1 MSMIIDRLINKI
13 IKKDTSKNINTDDF
27 ANLMLFAN
35 LTKDYSVLKKI

>member
-13 IKKDTSKNINTDDF
+13 IKKDTSKKIDTDDF